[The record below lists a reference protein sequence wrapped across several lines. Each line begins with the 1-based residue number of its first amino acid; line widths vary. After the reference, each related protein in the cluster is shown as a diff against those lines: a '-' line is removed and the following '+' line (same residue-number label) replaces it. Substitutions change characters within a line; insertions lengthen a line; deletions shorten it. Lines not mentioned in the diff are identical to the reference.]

1 MTSFSEFA
9 NSFQEKSRLRL
20 EGISKLCEKT
30 GNPQKGLNFI
40 HIAGTNGKG
49 SVCAFLQKIITL
61 SGKKCGKFISPNMLD
76 VCERISI
83 DGKNISKEDMD
94 RLLSVMEK
102 CVSEIKEETGDCPTQ
117 FEIWTAAAFLYF
129 KEQGCDVVVLETGL
143 GGRLDATNVIEKNLC
158 AVITPI
164 GIDHTSYLGNTIEE
178 IAAEKAGIIKEG
190 CPVITAPQKEGAM
203 RVLSL
208 AAKEKNSPFFKAL
221 PVLKSRNDG
230 FCEIFDTEGASNIRL
245 GLLGGYQ
252 AQNGA
257 LAVTVARF
265 LGIDDRFIRQG
276 FLQAKNPG
284 RFEILCK
291 NPVIVFDGAHN
302 ESGMQALVSSIN
314 RYFCGKRLSVIYGA
328 MADKDFSAVLKV
340 LTDAALSDKIKV
352 YTVTVENNPRAQSA
366 LNLCCGFKKAGFNA
380 EECKNVREAILKAK
394 KAGDTTVICGSLYL
408 YKDVYEN
415 AKDIIKIEN
424 LEKS

>member
-129 KEQGCDVVVLETGL
+129 TV
-143 GGRLDATNVIEKNLC
+143 RLL
-158 AVITPI
+158 P
-164 GIDHTSYLGNTIEE
+164 
-178 IAAEKAGIIKEG
+178 
-190 CPVITAPQKEGAM
+190 
-203 RVLSL
+203 SL
-208 AAKEKNSPFFKAL
+208 IPSASSPFKKPSL
-221 PVLKSRNDG
+221 QLSR
-230 FCEIFDTEGASNIRL
+230 
-245 GLLGGYQ
+245 
-252 AQNGA
+252 
-257 LAVTVARF
+257 
-265 LGIDDRFIRQG
+265 
-276 FLQAKNPG
+276 
-284 RFEILCK
+284 
-291 NPVIVFDGAHN
+291 
-302 ESGMQALVSSIN
+302 ESCSANCSIPM
-314 RYFCGKRLSVIYGA
+314 V
-328 MADKDFSAVLKV
+328 
-340 LTDAALSDKIKV
+340 
-352 YTVTVENNPRAQSA
+352 
-366 LNLCCGFKKAGFNA
+366 
-380 EECKNVREAILKAK
+380 
-394 KAGDTTVICGSLYL
+394 
-408 YKDVYEN
+408 
-415 AKDIIKIEN
+415 
-424 LEKS
+424 